1 MKKNMLRIMATVT
14 IMGGLFVSTNVT
26 NVKAEEYPEMIVFDD
41 VPVNHWAYDDI
52 MDVVYNK
59 VMLGYGNGKFGVGD
73 NVTREQVAAVLY
85 RTLNLKKEGPLK
97 NPYKDISER
106 ATMFLDEILV
116 LTKHGIFEGDEKG
129 NFRPAAPVTRAE
141 MAQILTK
148 AFTFE
153 VKKNHTFKDVPNNH
167 WAKNAISALQSN
179 HVIVGTGNG
188 EFEPNKVVTREQYA
202 TFLNKAVFYFPV
214 KDENYE

>member
-14 IMGGLFVSTNVT
+14 IMGGLFVSTNVP

-106 ATMFLDEILV
+106 ATFFLDEILV

-129 NFRPAAPVTRAE
+129 NFRPAAPVTRAD
-141 MAQILTK
+141 MAQILTNG
-148 AFTFE
+148 FTFE
-153 VKKNHTFKDVPNNH
+153 VKKNHTFKDVPKNH
-167 WAKNAISALQSN
+167 LA
-179 HVIVGTGNG
+179 
-188 EFEPNKVVTREQYA
+188 
-202 TFLNKAVFYFPV
+202 
-214 KDENYE
+214 

>member
-14 IMGGLFVSTNVT
+14 IMGGLFVSTNVP

-41 VPVNHWAYDDI
+41 VPVNYWAYDDI

-85 RTLNLKKEGPLK
+85 RTLNLNKEGPLK

-116 LTKHGIFEGDEKG
+116 LTEHGIFKGDEKG
-129 NFRPAAPVTRAE
+129 NFRPKDTLTRAE
-141 MAQILTK
+141 MAQVLTE
-148 AFTFE
+148 AYELE
-153 VKKNHTFKDVPNNH
+153 VKETKGFKDVPKGH
-167 WAKNAISALQSN
+167 WAEKAINAVGSNGIS
-179 HVIVGTGNG
+179 VGDGKGN
-188 EFEPNKVVTREQYA
+188 FAPNMKVTREQYA
-202 TFLNKAVFYFPV
+202 QFLFKTIF
-214 KDENYE
+214 E

>member
-14 IMGGLFVSTNVT
+14 IMGGLLASTNVP

-41 VPVNHWAYDDI
+41 VPVNYWAYDDI

-116 LTKHGIFEGDEKG
+116 LTKHGIFKGDEKG

-141 MAQILTK
+141 MAQILTN

-167 WAKNAISALQSN
+167 WAKNVISALQSN
-179 HVIVGTGNG
+179 HVIVGTGKGN
-188 EFEPNKVVTREQYA
+188 FEPNTVVTREQYA
-202 TFLNKAVFYFPV
+202 TFLNRAVINFNL
-214 KDENYE
+214 KDEDY

>member
-1 MKKNMLRIMATVT
+1 
-14 IMGGLFVSTNVT
+14 
-26 NVKAEEYPEMIVFDD
+26 
-41 VPVNHWAYDDI
+41 
-52 MDVVYNK
+52 
-59 VMLGYGNGKFGVGD
+59 YGNGKFGVGD

-106 ATMFLDEILV
+106 ATFFLDEILV

-141 MAQILTK
+141 TAQILTK

-188 EFEPNKVVTREQYA
+188 KFEPNKVVTREQYA

>member
-14 IMGGLFVSTNVT
+14 IMGGLFVSTNVP

-106 ATMFLDEILV
+106 ATFFLDEILV

-141 MAQILTK
+141 TAQILRRHLHLK
-148 AFTFE
+148 
-153 VKKNHTFKDVPNNH
+153 
-167 WAKNAISALQSN
+167 
-179 HVIVGTGNG
+179 
-188 EFEPNKVVTREQYA
+188 
-202 TFLNKAVFYFPV
+202 
-214 KDENYE
+214 

>member
-14 IMGGLFVSTNVT
+14 IMGGLLASTNVP

-41 VPVNHWAYDDI
+41 VPVNYWAYDDI

-97 NPYKDISER
+97 IHTKI
-106 ATMFLDEILV
+106 FLKEQQC
-116 LTKHGIFEGDEKG
+116 
-129 NFRPAAPVTRAE
+129 FR
-141 MAQILTK
+141 
-148 AFTFE
+148 
-153 VKKNHTFKDVPNNH
+153 
-167 WAKNAISALQSN
+167 
-179 HVIVGTGNG
+179 
-188 EFEPNKVVTREQYA
+188 
-202 TFLNKAVFYFPV
+202 
-214 KDENYE
+214 